1 MIILNY
7 DFLFNYQKVKN
18 HLLHFFGEYKM
29 EIKPVKILIVDD
41 NPFNRELLFDI
52 LSEKYPVEIASS
64 GNEAIN
70 KVMENQFNIILMDML
85 MPGLDGFE
93 TTKKIREMG
102 INAKIIAHT
111 SMSMKKDRRRCMESG
126 CDEFLPKPIDKTKLF
141 ELITK
146 FSSSSDISDTKEEIE
161 NKNKYLSDEIHFS
174 DLNLLLVEEDDKV
187 RGAYKE
193 ILEKTGFNITDVHN
207 GNQALSIL
215 EQKKIKIDIVIS
227 NMFTS
232 GIDGLGLLNSTK
244 RQFPNIYV
252 FIYAAKFDPATLQLT
267 VQLGADGIIPQSE
280 FENSVAGIVHTA
292 IYHSNEKYF
301 RISNAKTVLQVRESQ
316 ARFTQFGCNEKCNYI
331 DMAYS
336 SLHDAGGDMS
346 QCRHFN
352 LAGRCGIVMA
362 DVSGHDILS
371 SYISAVFLGVLSSL
385 WNINQD
391 PSSLLKKINSEL
403 LKMEEV
409 NYHVC
414 TTVILWDM
422 RRSKLKIATAGNPGA
437 ILLEK
442 DNNEFKRIDLEGG
455 GMCLGLLDI
464 DNLFLEQEIDLKK
477 GSFLFLFSDGIESE
491 KITSILKE
499 HPHLLNQNTS
509 SGISKKMLDLI
520 LDKWPQQKDDMI
532 LLTLQAPDPLP
543 DEGLHYS
550 FTSDYEEVDKAC
562 VWITENINDHITED
576 MDIDM
581 MLLSIR
587 EALLNAVEHGNNY
600 KADAYV
606 DVSIFLNEENIR
618 IDISDEGQGFNLN
631 DKLSD
636 IKADSNFQI
645 GKRGLPII
653 NAFADKM
660 EVNGGTVSVFFETV

>member
-1 MIILNY
+1 
-7 DFLFNYQKVKN
+7 
-18 HLLHFFGEYKM
+18 M

-532 LLTLQAPDPLP
+532 LLTLQAPDPLS